1 METIKIDG
9 REFHGITESMSA
21 RQDDFILTQLRQSG
35 AMEVLAALPKNAST
49 AERDAASDAMFNK
62 ILESGRK
69 YRLLAGLL
77 TEQGKKWSHAQAEA
91 NAEHFAELSGTEDK
105 LTMNR
110 ELMRLVVLFFRFGAE
125 SSTTSPN
132 SSSQSDAAPSTGS
145 AAVET
150 LATLRP

>member
-1 METIKIDG
+1 METIKLDG
-9 REFHGITESMSA
+9 REFRGITQSLSA
-21 RQDDFILTQLRQSG
+21 RQDDFILVELRQSG
-35 AMEVLAALPKNAST
+35 AMEILAALPKDAT
-49 AERDAASDAMFNK
+49 PAQRDAASDAMFNK
-62 ILESGRK
+62 ILDSGRK

-77 TEQGKKWSHAQAEA
+77 TEEGKTWTHGAADR
-91 NAEHFAELSGTEDK
+91 NAERFGDITDTDEK
-105 LTMNR
+105 VTMSR

-150 LATLRP
+150 SATSRP